1 MTKTAAF
8 SSATF
13 LASSN
18 CASTRFNWSSNWS
31 ALSWSFSDSGRAAS
45 AFSASAI
52 VAFRSAGMSFLA
64 VPVSEVA
71 PASAVAD
78 LAAWSLSRIFLSA
91 ASFASAFAASS
102 FNSATTLSIEISP
115 ASIAAN
121 RSSFPIFSFNSLI
134 AFSLSVIFLLSLIAF
149 SASATNLSRESEI
162 AFLVSASS
170 LAFASAFAS
179 SSLALA
185 SACLASSWAVLNSA
199 SAAVFSASASFFAL
213 SASAFAALASA
224 SSFFSAS
231 TLVAAAVASVV
242 LASTFAWA
250 SVTFSSAFLASASAS
265 WITFGVADLAAFSS
279 AFTTNGWT
287 VVKPAPKTAALAKL
301 ANIILF
307 LSIWTPLFYICS
319 VQCRTLLP

>member
-1 MTKTAAF
+1 MLALSSFFKA
-8 SSATF
+8 SSAF
-13 LASSN
+13 PSSSLGKLLIASS
-18 CASTRFNWSSNWS
+18 T
-31 ALSWSFSDSGRAAS
+31 
-45 AFSASAI
+45 
-52 VAFRSAGMSFLA
+52 V
-64 VPVSEVA
+64 
-71 PASAVAD
+71 
-78 LAAWSLSRIFLSA
+78 
-91 ASFASAFAASS
+91 
-102 FNSATTLSIEISP
+102 ISP

-121 RSSFPIFSFNSLI
+121 IASFPIKSLTSLI
-134 AFSLSVIFLLSLIAF
+134 ALSLSKILLLALIA
-149 SASATNLSRESEI
+149 ASAFFSRSSK
-162 AFLVSASS
+162 APLRASFLAASS

-185 SACLASSWAVLNSA
+185 SACLASSLAAVNSA
-199 SAAVFSASASFFAL
+199 SAAVFSVSASFFAL

-265 WITFGVADLAAFSS
+265 WITFGVAGLAAFSS

-307 LSIWTPLFYICS
+307 LSIWTPLFLY
-319 VQCRTLLP
+319 L